1 VPKAPSPESE
11 PLVSSPHR
19 FRSAAVA
26 DLIAVH
32 QYLKV
37 NDTGAR
43 NDPLGRAQAA
53 SEALVREMSALRFVE
68 GRDEAQAAIR
78 SYLNTWRHGHLWV
91 TDSLSN
97 KSKCAPPPPT
107 FDVLSPTSLVI
118 RLPSFDASWAKA
130 IAELLARHRIE
141 LESHEN
147 WILDIRGGQGGSD
160 DTYTPL
166 LHWLMPDDWRSIGAE
181 FLATPSNADAHER
194 VCREAHLS
202 DGATEVLM
210 RLAASIRGAKDG
222 EFVRLEEEKQGFAAF
237 CTARDGRKRPVRV
250 AILADNQV
258 CSSSEEFILTARTSP
273 LVRVFGQTTA
283 GVLDY
288 SNCRPWPLPCGERTL
303 GYATSRSLRL
313 PAYPVDGIGVVPDRH
328 MPIPASEREK
338 VAELEAVQRIIE
350 REPDYWLT

>member
-1 VPKAPSPESE
+1 M
-11 PLVSSPHR
+11 
-19 FRSAAVA
+19 
-26 DLIAVH
+26 D

-53 SEALVREMSALRFVE
+53 SEALVQEKSALSLVE
-68 GRDEAQAAIR
+68 NRDEAQAAIR
-78 SYLNTWRHGHLWV
+78 RYLRTWRHGHLWV

-97 KSKCAPPPPT
+97 KSKRAPPPPT
-107 FDVLSPTSLVI
+107 FEVLSPTSLVI
-118 RLPSFDASWAKA
+118 RLPSFDASLAKA
-130 IAELLARHRIE
+130 IAELLDRHRFE

-147 WILDIRGGQGGSD
+147 WILDIRGGEGGSD

-181 FLATPSNADAHER
+181 FLATPLNADAHER
-194 VCREAHLS
+194 VCREAHLP

-237 CTARDGRKRPVRV
+237 CTVRDGRKRPARV
-250 AILADNQV
+250 AILADNNV
-258 CSSSEEFILTARTSP
+258 GSSSEEFILTARSSP
-273 LVRVFGQTTA
+273 LVRVFGQRTA

-288 SNCRPWPLPCGERTL
+288 SNCRPWPLPSGERTL
-303 GYATSRSLRL
+303 WYATSRSLRL
-313 PAYPVDGIGVVPDRH
+313 PAHPVDGIGVVPDRH
-328 MPIPASEREK
+328 MPKPANQREK
-338 VAELEAVQRIIE
+338 VAELESVRRIIE
-350 REPDYWLT
+350 REPDYWRT